1 MPVEIQSVGSLKPML
16 RPSIDFVISLRNS
29 IVVSVGTQAFLVIVA
44 LVFLGIVVPAF
55 LVIAVFL
62 VTRVQ
67 LEQEKLLP
75 IIILSLPEI

>member
-1 MPVEIQSVGSLKPML
+1 MVRAVGLGIVVSA
-16 RPSIDFVISLRNS
+16 V

>member
-1 MPVEIQSVGSLKPML
+1 MVRAVGLGIVVSA
-16 RPSIDFVISLRNS
+16 V

-44 LVFLGIVVPAF
+44 PVF